1 LSRSSSKLYQSL
13 PVAVTPL
20 RVTRGD
26 DVTWD
31 GWLLVTVLL
40 TVLWVAVAVGLA
52 TIFRSQ

>member
-26 DVTWD
+26 DVTWC
-31 GWLLVTVLL
+31 GWLLVAVLL

-52 TIFRSQ
+52 TIFRSR

>member
-20 RVTRGD
+20 RMTRGD

-52 TIFRSQ
+52 TIFRSR